1 MRQSTLILAV
11 LAVAAGCAPKQEQL
25 DTTPLPAVA
34 VACQEPYVEIINRTS
49 KPLDIYQYVG
59 GIPLLVGQ
67 VSSTTNRLSL
77 IGTPAERQYGAMYA
91 TVDGQRVS
99 QAAGSAK
106 NTGSVQLTRKC
117 AKSS

>member
-1 MRQSTLILAV
+1 MT
-11 LAVAAGCAPKQEQL
+11 VAACTPKEEKL

-59 GIPLLVGQ
+59 GIALLVGQ

-77 IGTPAERQYGAMYA
+77 IGTPAEREYGGLYAM
-91 TVDGQRVS
+91 VDGQRVTGGFNK
-99 QAAGSAK
+99 A
-106 NTGSVQLTRKC
+106 GSVQLTRKC
-117 AKSS
+117 GKSS